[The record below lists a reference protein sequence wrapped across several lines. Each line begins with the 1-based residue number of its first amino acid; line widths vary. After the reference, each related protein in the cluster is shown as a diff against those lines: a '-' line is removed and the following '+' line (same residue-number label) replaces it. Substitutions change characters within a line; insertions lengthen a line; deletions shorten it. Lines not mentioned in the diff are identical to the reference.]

1 MKGESIP
8 WIKRIRDDMRNE
20 MERDLMA
27 AGIPT
32 ILKPRG
38 IGRAL
43 LERITDVLRVCQIQ
57 NFDKSMFNSSCL
69 DSSSRIQYYST

>member
-1 MKGESIP
+1 MQAVIQRHSGSGIEFYRQFTNLMKGESIP
-8 WIKRIRDDMRNE
+8 WIKRVRDDMRNE

-27 AGIPT
+27 AGIPP

-43 LERITDVLRVCQIQ
+43 LERIMDVLIDQG
-57 NFDKSMFNSSCL
+57 
-69 DSSSRIQYYST
+69 T